1 MALWLVRGG
10 RNGEFE
16 ERFLSDGKVCLT
28 KSGPLTDYDLSA
40 CADRGAILD
49 FLRNSYPEDKDK
61 MRITWSSQLNS
72 FALRMQEGDW
82 IAMPRKRKPII
93 AFGELTSEYRFDTT
107 AEPFFRHYRTV
118 NWLKTDVP
126 RAMLGQDLLYSLG
139 ASTTIAKIDRN
150 NAEER
155 IRNLAQRGWIEDR
168 IVQPRTFSGTEENG
182 DESGS
187 IDLET
192 LIHDQVASLIIGR
205 FKGHD
210 MERLVEGILQAQG
223 FSTYHSPEG
232 PDKGVDLLAA
242 PGVLGF
248 GEPRICVQVKTQDT
262 PIDRPTLDQLMGT
275 MRQVGASHGLL
286 VSWSGF
292 KSSVEKEHPRSF
304 FNIRLWNQNDLVEQ
318 LLAVYDKLSE
328 ELRAELPLKRVWMVA
343 QQSDE

>member
-16 ERFLSDGKVCLT
+16 ERFLSDSKVCLT

-40 CADRGAILD
+40 CADRSAILD
-49 FLRNSYPEDKDK
+49 FLRDSYPEDKDR
-61 MRITWSSQLNS
+61 MLINWSSQINS

-93 AFGELTSEYRFDTT
+93 AFGELTSEYRFDAT
-107 AEPFFRHYRTV
+107 AESSFRHYRTV
-118 NWLKTDVP
+118 NWFKTDVP
-126 RAMLGQDLLYSLG
+126 RAILGQDLLYSLG
-139 ASTTIAKIDRN
+139 AFSTIAKIDRN

-155 IRNLAQRGWIEDR
+155 IKNLAQRGWVEDR
-168 IVQPRTFSGTEENG
+168 IIQPLTFPGIEENG
-182 DESGS
+182 EDSGA

-262 PIDRPTLDQLMGT
+262 PIDRPTVDQLLGT

-292 KSSVEKEHPRSF
+292 KSSVDKELPRSF

-318 LLAVYDKLSE
+318 LLAVYDKLNE

-343 QQSDE
+343 QQNEE